1 MEYLVMEC
9 HQSYAVVLDHQGR
22 FKKVAN
28 LGYQVGQEVSSVVEL
43 HQPKPRGVIHWQPV
57 LTAAACLCILFMG
70 FWQTAL
76 LSMGTVLIQINP
88 QIRLSVNRMERVISA
103 EAVNAD
109 GAKVLFDYH
118 AFGKTVEQVAQ
129 ELSDRAADLGYLH
142 DDGEVHLTV
151 DSRDAK
157 WKTATETRLESVAV
171 REAQRVTV
179 IIEHD
184 DCDDW
189 DDDWDDHDDD
199 HDDHDDG
206 YDDHHDGDDH
216 DMDDHEDDHDDDD
229 ELCDDDPDTDDELC
243 DGDDHDDDHDEI
255 HEEIHDDEDHD
266 DDDDHDDHDGNHGSG
281 HHG

>member
-9 HQSYAVVLDHQGR
+9 HSSYAVVLDHQGR

-70 FWQTAL
+70 IWQTAL

-184 DCDDW
+184 DDWDDW
-189 DDDWDDHDDD
+189 DDDW
-199 HDDHDDG
+199 
-206 YDDHHDGDDH
+206 
-216 DMDDHEDDHDDDD
+216 DDHDDDD

-243 DGDDHDDDHDEI
+243 DGDDHEDDHDEDEHEEIHEDDHDEDDHEEIHEDDHDENHDDDDHDE
-255 HEEIHDDEDHD
+255 DDHD
-266 DDDDHDDHDGNHGSG
+266 DDDHDGNHGSG